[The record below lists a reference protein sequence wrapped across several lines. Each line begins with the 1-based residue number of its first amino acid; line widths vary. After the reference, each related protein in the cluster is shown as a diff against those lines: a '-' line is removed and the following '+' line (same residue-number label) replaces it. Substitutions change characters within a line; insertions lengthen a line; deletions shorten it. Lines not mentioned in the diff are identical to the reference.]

1 MNGKMEMMIRINNIK
16 RKKKAKILMIVIM
29 KKIMIMRMNKMMN

>member
-1 MNGKMEMMIRINNIK
+1 MNGKMEMMIRINKI
-16 RKKKAKILMIVIM
+16 KKKTMANILMIVIM